1 MKTILIFGENEY
13 LSTWNCFYTAV
24 RICLYILRSRI
35 SNYVQFRWGLKV
47 AALGTTKS
55 YLTSHWA
62 TNTTMFTKFG
72 FKSFL
77 FWPIKGGFH
86 FCWQWKKGILLL
98 DPCQISQKL
107 HLLTFEIS
115 VAGQIWFQQCVKSTK
130 YKRLIRIIYL
140 SNSFWDLPI

>member
-35 SNYVQFRWGLKV
+35 SKYVQFRWGLKV

-55 YLTSHWA
+55 YLTSFYDNIERL
-62 TNTTMFTKFG
+62 TQQCLQNLVSKVFF
-72 FKSFL
+72 FEKSKEDFI
-77 FWPIKGGFH
+77 FVGNEKRE
-86 FCWQWKKGILLL
+86 FCYWTPVKYLKNY
-98 DPCQISQKL
+98 ISY
-107 HLLTFEIS
+107 HLKIS
-115 VAGQIWFQQCVKSTK
+115 VAGQIWFQHCIKSVK

-140 SNSFWDLPI
+140 SHSF

>member
-35 SNYVQFRWGLKV
+35 SKYVQFRWGLKV

-55 YLTSHWA
+55 YLTSFYDNIERL
-62 TNTTMFTKFG
+62 TQQCLQNLVSKVFF
-72 FKSFL
+72 
-77 FWPIKGGFH
+77 FWKIKGGFH

-115 VAGQIWFQQCVKSTK
+115 VAGQIWFQHCIKSVK

-140 SNSFWDLPI
+140 SHSF